1 MQSSHARSDDKA
13 ATRGQVMS
21 TFTPCRSE
29 RVATPYLGWSLDGH
43 DFYGSQSVRPIKED
57 WEVTVRLLLKGS
69 TCSGTTPIH
78 CLNITYYCLDVPRTC
93 NCAKSASF
101 VALSVKQPSHVH
113 NNKTLQSTGAG
124 ATAQR
129 PMLRCWV
136 LPQPS
141 EPKWPAGVRRTLQQ
155 NVSTRMFPWTS
166 APALLTPTQHLSVL
180 HIDSTLQ
187 VRTAEPFISGTMF
200 QARKCSKTSLKKTT

>member
-1 MQSSHARSDDKA
+1 MSHAHVIV
-13 ATRGQVMS
+13 Q
-21 TFTPCRSE
+21 
-29 RVATPYLGWSLDGH
+29 RVPVSL
-43 DFYGSQSVRPIKED
+43 P
-57 WEVTVRLLLKGS
+57 WAW
-69 TCSGTTPIH
+69 
-78 CLNITYYCLDVPRTC
+78 N
-93 NCAKSASF
+93 
-101 VALSVKQPSHVH
+101 QPSHVH

-166 APALLTPTQHLSVL
+166 CLVAPALLTPTQHLSVL
-180 HIDSTLQ
+180 HIDST
-187 VRTAEPFISGTMF
+187 
-200 QARKCSKTSLKKTT
+200 KTSLKKTTWFWGIWHIVSCISYHIVSYLQTPKKICPFPTASEHCPHLHCQLFL

>member
-113 NNKTLQSTGAG
+113 NNKPSKVLGPVQQPKGPCFVAG
-124 ATAQR
+124 CYRSPLSRNGQPVSGELYNKMSQR
-129 PMLRCWV
+129 ACFHGHPH
-136 LPQPS
+136 LP
-141 EPKWPAGVRRTLQQ
+141 
-155 NVSTRMFPWTS
+155 
-166 APALLTPTQHLSVL
+166 
-180 HIDSTLQ
+180 
-187 VRTAEPFISGTMF
+187 
-200 QARKCSKTSLKKTT
+200 C